1 MKRVG
6 IVGLGLIGG
15 SLAKAYKRTQG
26 ITVLGSD
33 LDRSIVEFAKLA
45 EAIDGELTDV
55 ELINC
60 DCILL
65 AIFPQ
70 GVINWVYDKAKKGLL
85 KGTTVIDCAGTK
97 GRVCAELFPMAKEH
111 GFTFVGGHP
120 MAGLHRSGFKFSRE
134 DLFDG
139 EPMVIVPPTNDDIR
153 LLDDISTLLKP
164 LGFGRISVA
173 TAAEH
178 DEIIAFASQM
188 PHIISNAFVK
198 SPTAPRHKGYS
209 AGSYRDLSRV
219 ARLDPDMWTE
229 LFLENKEFLLDEFN
243 YFIQAAEKYR
253 DALKDND
260 PKKLRELLDEGS
272 RIKREVDGP

>member
-15 SLAKAYKRTQG
+15 SLAKAYKRTLG

-33 LDRSIVEFAKLA
+33 TDKSIVEFAKLA
-45 EAIDGELTDV
+45 EAIDGELTD
-55 ELINC
+55 EALQKC
-60 DCILL
+60 DCVLL

-70 GVINWVYDKAKKGLL
+70 GVIDWVVSKAALL
-85 KGTTVIDCAGTK
+85 RGTTVIDCAGTK
-97 GRVCAELFPMAKEH
+97 GRICQKLFPVAKAN

-120 MAGLHRSGFKFSRE
+120 MAGLHRSGFKSSRE

-139 EPMVIVPPTNDDIR
+139 EPMVIIPPTHDDIR
-153 LLDDISTLLKP
+153 LFDDITTLLKP
-164 LGFGRISVA
+164 LGFGRISVT

-178 DEIIAFASQM
+178 DEIIAFASQL

-219 ARLDPDMWTE
+219 SRLDPDMWTE
-229 LFLENKEFLLDEFN
+229 LFLENKEYLVNEVDN
-243 YFIQAAEKYR
+243 FISCIKKYR
-253 DALKDND
+253 DALENENTEE
-260 PKKLRELLDEGS
+260 LRELLAEGS

>member
-6 IVGLGLIGG
+6 IIGLGLIGG
-15 SLAKAYKRTQG
+15 SLAKAYKRTPG
-26 ITVLGSD
+26 ISVLGND
-33 LDRSIVEFAKLA
+33 LDKSIVEFAKIA
-45 EAIDGELTDV
+45 EAIDGELTDD
-55 ELINC
+55 ELQNC

-65 AIFPQ
+65 AIYPQ
-70 GVINWVYDKAKKGLL
+70 SVINWVSEKAELL
-85 KGTTVIDCAGTK
+85 AGITVIDCAGTK
-97 GRVCAELFPMAKEH
+97 GRVCAELFPIAKAH
-111 GFTFVGGHP
+111 RFTFVGGHP
-120 MAGLHRSGFKFSRE
+120 MAGLHQSGFKFSRE

-139 EPMVIVPPTNDDIR
+139 EPMVIVPPVHDDIQ
-153 LLDDISTLLKP
+153 LFDDITTLLKP
-164 LGFGRISVA
+164 VGFGRISVT

-229 LFLENKEFLLDEFN
+229 LFLENKEFLLAEFN
-243 YFIQAAEKYR
+243 YFIDAAEKYR
-253 DALKDND
+253 DALQNGNS
-260 PKKLRELLDEGS
+260 KKLRELLADGS